1 MFCRICGSKIPEG
14 YGQCPGCGAKVF
26 YSSNQS
32 SNQTLTQLTQPVP
45 LVYNHPGG
53 FRKGV
58 NGLGIAGF
66 IVGILS
72 IVLFWI
78 PYLNLMLSVAGF
90 IISLIAV
97 NKKYVSKGFAIAGL
111 ILSILGI
118 LLGFG
123 EFLDTY
129 RVFKKTRAAA
139 SAVSFLIRR

>member
-1 MFCRICGSKIPEG
+1 MFCRFCGLTIPAG
-14 YGQCPGCGAKVF
+14 YGQCPNCGTTVLN
-26 YSSNQS
+26 SSDQS
-32 SNQTLTQLTQPVP
+32 SGQIMSQLTQPVP

-129 RVFKKTRAAA
+129 RVFKETRAAA